1 MIYADLKAFYYL
13 KIMESKIQMSIILT
27 NIKNMMLA
35 GMVIN

>member
-1 MIYADLKAFYYL
+1 MIYADLKVFYYL
-13 KIMESKIQMSIILT
+13 KLMESKIQMSLIQT

>member
-1 MIYADLKAFYYL
+1 MIYADLKVFYNL
-13 KIMESKIQMSIILT
+13 KLMESKIQMSLIIT